1 MSDFRTDTNTTYD
14 TAPKPMLRIAIPSFR
29 IQRRKTKFGAQ
40 KTPGVM
46 RQEFQDLFNDDLRR
60 PVDSISLTAEERSD
74 YDLALELR
82 KALYG
87 TPK

>member
-14 TAPKPMLRIAIPSFR
+14 AAPKPMLRIAIPSFR
-29 IQRRKTKFGAQ
+29 MQRRKTKFGA
-40 KTPGVM
+40 KKNAGAT
-46 RQEFQDLFNDDLRR
+46 RQEFLDLFSDDLRR

-74 YDLALELR
+74 YDQALELR